1 MNVALALAGMGLQEM
16 LVDDAF
22 APALAG
28 MVLPEMPPELW
39 ALALGF
45 LARRERPLRISM
57 TRYWSWKMAQATL
70 GEQIRAR
77 CLASNRVRRALG
89 AVQSRSS

>member
-1 MNVALALAGMGLQEM
+1 MATFGILCHAELIYDGIESKGYKFYRSIYGQWSTERTDAVNVALALAGMGLQEM

-45 LARRERPLRISM
+45 LARRDL
-57 TRYWSWKMAQATL
+57 Y
-70 GEQIRAR
+70 
-77 CLASNRVRRALG
+77 ASA
-89 AVQSRSS
+89 

>member
-1 MNVALALAGMGLQEM
+1 VNVALALAGMGLQEM

-45 LARRERPLRISM
+45 LARRDL
-57 TRYWSWKMAQATL
+57 Y
-70 GEQIRAR
+70 
-77 CLASNRVRRALG
+77 ASA
-89 AVQSRSS
+89 

>member
-1 MNVALALAGMGLQEM
+1 MGLQEM

-45 LARRERPLRISM
+45 LARRDLYVYQHDKILVVED
-57 TRYWSWKMAQATL
+57 
-70 GEQIRAR
+70 G
-77 CLASNRVRRALG
+77 ASDVGG
-89 AVQSRSS
+89 ANKGQMFG

>member
-1 MNVALALAGMGLQEM
+1 MATFGILCHAELIYDGIESKGYKFYRSIYCSVVTGRPMLLTLHWHWLGWSLQKMLA
-16 LVDDAF
+16 DDTF

-45 LARRERPLRISM
+45 LARRDL
-57 TRYWSWKMAQATL
+57 Y
-70 GEQIRAR
+70 
-77 CLASNRVRRALG
+77 ASA
-89 AVQSRSS
+89 

>member
-39 ALALGF
+39 ALGLGF
-45 LARRERPLRISM
+45 TYQHDKVLVVEDD
-57 TRYWSWKMAQATL
+57 
-70 GEQIRAR
+70 
-77 CLASNRVRRALG
+77 ASDVGG
-89 AVQSRSS
+89 ANKGQMIG

>member
-1 MNVALALAGMGLQEM
+1 MVLQEM
-16 LVDDAF
+16 LADDAF

-45 LARRERPLRISM
+45 LARRDLYVSSM
-57 TRYWSWKMAQATL
+57 TGYWSWKMT
-70 GEQIRAR
+70 
-77 CLASNRVRRALG
+77 RRRG
-89 AVQSRSS
+89 SK